1 MFFIGLR
8 STLQAVFGYNSIRI
22 VGVGVPITYKIRKPD
37 YVHHFE
43 QQGVNFNCMV
53 NNVCT

>member
-22 VGVGVPITYKIRKPD
+22 VGVGPITYKIRKPD

-43 QQGVNFNCMV
+43 TQGVNFNCMV